1 LGGVALAAWGRQE
14 GLRGMIEE
22 LSEIGRPAG
31 GSIRSGVSRVG
42 YTDEDIAGRRYVMQK
57 MRETGGVV
65 RVDAAGNIF
74 ARREG
79 RERGLAPVLVGS
91 HVDTVPE
98 GGNFDGVLGALAA
111 VEVLRGAGATRR
123 GIEAVV
129 WACEEA
135 TFAGASLNGSRAAVG
150 RMGAEELQV
159 VWRGMTKAEAIRRI
173 GGRPEELES
182 ARIQP
187 GAYHAYVELHIEQ
200 GGRLEKAG
208 VPIGV
213 VEGIV
218 GVDRYEVVVRGEA
231 NHAGTTPMAE
241 RKDALVAASQV
252 TLAVRE
258 IVMSEPGE
266 QVGTVGYLE
275 VKPNA
280 ANVVP
285 GEARLLVEMR
295 DLSSAK
301 LEALGAKI
309 RKRVEAIAG
318 ESGLRI
324 DMIRRGR
331 NEPALADAGIAGRIE
346 ATARGLGLGTMR
358 MASGAG
364 HDAQM
369 MARVMPMGMVFVP
382 SAGGVS
388 HSPREWTE
396 WEDCERGARVLREVV
411 LGLAG

>member
-1 LGGVALAAWGRQE
+1 
-14 GLRGMIEE
+14 
-22 LSEIGRPAG
+22 
-31 GSIRSGVSRVG
+31 
-42 YTDEDIAGRRYVMQK
+42 MQK

-135 TFAGASLNGSRAAVG
+135 TFAGASLNGSRAEVG

-241 RKDALVAASQV
+241 RKDALVAAAQV

-266 QVGTVGYLE
+266 QVGTVG
-275 VKPNA
+275 
-280 ANVVP
+280 
-285 GEARLLVEMR
+285 
-295 DLSSAK
+295 
-301 LEALGAKI
+301 
-309 RKRVEAIAG
+309 
-318 ESGLRI
+318 
-324 DMIRRGR
+324 
-331 NEPALADAGIAGRIE
+331 
-346 ATARGLGLGTMR
+346 
-358 MASGAG
+358 
-364 HDAQM
+364 
-369 MARVMPMGMVFVP
+369 
-382 SAGGVS
+382 
-388 HSPREWTE
+388 
-396 WEDCERGARVLREVV
+396 
-411 LGLAG
+411 